1 MGIIKKQS
9 ISGTIYS
16 YIGVV
21 LGFITIGIL
30 YPRIFNT
37 EEVGLL
43 RVLVSYAVLFSQF
56 AGLGINTVTVKLF
69 PYFRDKDKKHH
80 GYLGLALMVSTA
92 GLILSIAIFL
102 LFKSYILADADV
114 DANLFAR
121 YYYYVVPLIIFSL
134 LFNVFDTYYRVL
146 YNAVKGIIYKE
157 VIQRVFILMA
167 IALFYFELI
176 DFETTVVLYC
186 IAIISPTILL
196 FFSLIYNK
204 QLFLKPDLG
213 FINKKM
219 SREMLTV
226 GFYGILA
233 SFSGVLV
240 LNIDVIMVERM
251 LGLSQAGIYTITFF
265 FGTLILI
272 PLRTMG
278 KIGSV
283 VIADAWKRDDLATI
297 DDIYKKSSITLSVV
311 GVLLFIG
318 IWGNIDNIFS
328 LIKDEYLPGKMVI
341 LYIGIANL
349 FDISVGVSP
358 HIIVNSKY
366 YKYLS
371 YFLIGFAIMLIV
383 TNLMLIPVY
392 GIVGAAIA
400 SLISKFIFSVVKWYF
415 LYNKFKIQPFTF
427 KFVYLIIIGL
437 ATYYISTLMPA
448 INNFIIDIL
457 VRSLLISV
465 LFIVPVYFL
474 KISEDLNQRL
484 EAILRSFMG
493 SNKH

>member
-21 LGFITIGIL
+21 LGFITIGVL

-56 AGLGINTVTVKLF
+56 AGLGINTITVKLF
-69 PYFRDKDKKHH
+69 PFFRDYDKKHH

-92 GLILSIAIFL
+92 GLVLSVAIFL

-167 IALFYFELI
+167 IGLFYFELI

-213 FINKKM
+213 FIDKKM

-251 LGLSQAGIYTITFF
+251 LNLSQAGIYTVTFF

-311 GVLLFIG
+311 GILLFIG

-366 YKYLS
+366 YRYLS

-383 TNLMLIPVY
+383 TNLLLIPIY

-400 SLISKFIFSVVKWYF
+400 SLISKFIFNLVKFYF
-415 LYNKFKIQPFTF
+415 LYNKYKLQPFTI
-427 KFVYLIIIGL
+427 KYVYLIIIGL
-437 ATYYISTLMPA
+437 ATYFISTLMPSF
-448 INNFIIDIL
+448 NNFIVDIIL
-457 VRSLLISV
+457 RSLLISV

-484 EAILRSFMG
+484 ESILRSFMG
-493 SNKH
+493 SNSA

>member
-43 RVLVSYAVLFSQF
+43 RILVSYAVLFSQF

-69 PYFRDKDKKHH
+69 PYFRYYDNKHH
-80 GYLGLALMVSTA
+80 GYLGLALLVSTV
-92 GLILSIAIFL
+92 GMILSLAIYL
-102 LFKSYILADADV
+102 IFKSYILTNADESD
-114 DANLFAR
+114 LFNQ

-134 LFNVFDTYYRVL
+134 LFTVFDTYYRVL

-157 VIQRVFILMA
+157 VIQRVFILLA
-167 IALFYFELI
+167 IGLFYFELI
-176 DFETTVVLYC
+176 DFKTTVILYC
-186 IAIISPTILL
+186 LAIITPTILL
-196 FFSLIYNK
+196 FLSLIYNK
-204 QLFLKPDLG
+204 QLFLKPELG
-213 FINKKM
+213 FIDKKM

-251 LGLSQAGIYTITFF
+251 MDLSWAGIYTITFF

-278 KIGSV
+278 KISSV
-283 VIADAWKRDDLATI
+283 VIADAWKRDDITTI
-297 DDIYKKSSITLSVV
+297 DDIYKKSSITLSVL
-311 GVLLFIG
+311 GVLLFVG

-341 LYIGIANL
+341 LYIGLANL
-349 FDISVGVSP
+349 LDISVGVSP
-358 HIIVNSKY
+358 HIIVNSRY

-371 YFLIGFAIMLIV
+371 YFLIGFAILLII
-383 TNLMLIPVY
+383 TNLMLIPIY

-400 SLISKFIFSVVKWYF
+400 SLISKFIFNLVKYLF
-415 LYNKFKIQPFTF
+415 LYRKFKLQPFNI
-427 KFVYLIIIGL
+427 KFLYLIIIGV
-437 ATYYISTLMPA
+437 ATYYISTLLPA
-448 INNFIIDIL
+448 MSNFVIDIII
-457 VRSLLISV
+457 RSLLISIV
-465 LFIVPVYFL
+465 FIVPVFML
-474 KISEDLNQRL
+474 KISDDLNGRIV
-484 EAILRSFMG
+484 EILRRFG
-493 SNKH
+493 SRNNS

>member
-1 MGIIKKQS
+1 LGIIKKQS

-21 LGFITIGIL
+21 LGFITIGVL

-56 AGLGINTVTVKLF
+56 AGLGINTITVKLF
-69 PYFRDKDKKHH
+69 PFFRDYDKKHH

-102 LFKSYILADADV
+102 LFKSYILTDADV

-167 IALFYFELI
+167 IGLFYFELI

-213 FINKKM
+213 FIDKKM

-251 LGLSQAGIYTITFF
+251 LNLSQAGIYTITFF

-311 GVLLFIG
+311 GILLFIG

-366 YKYLS
+366 YRYLS
-371 YFLIGFAIMLIV
+371 YFLIGFAVMLIV
-383 TNLMLIPVY
+383 TNLLLIPIY

-400 SLISKFIFSVVKWYF
+400 SLISKFIFNLVKFYF
-415 LYNKFKIQPFTF
+415 LYNKYKLQPFTI
-427 KFVYLIIIGL
+427 KYVYLIIIGL
-437 ATYYISTLMPA
+437 ATYFISSLMPSLS
-448 INNFIIDIL
+448 NFIIDIIL
-457 VRSLLISV
+457 RSLLISV

-484 EAILRSFMG
+484 ESILRSFMG
-493 SNKH
+493 SNSG

>member
-213 FINKKM
+213 FIDKKM
-219 SREMLTV
+219 SREMITV

-297 DDIYKKSSITLSVV
+297 DDIYKKSSITLSVI

-465 LFIVPVYFL
+465 VFIVPVYFL

-484 EAILRSFMG
+484 EAVLRSFMG